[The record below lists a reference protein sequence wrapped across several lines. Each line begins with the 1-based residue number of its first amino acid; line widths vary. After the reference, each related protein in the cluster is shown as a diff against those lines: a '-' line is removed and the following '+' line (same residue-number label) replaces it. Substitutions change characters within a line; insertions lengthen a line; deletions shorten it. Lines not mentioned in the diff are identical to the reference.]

1 MVDVFISYQR
11 AEREAVQII
20 ANKLVELRVSI
31 WFDAKLRPGGSFDEE
46 IATAIKE
53 AKAVLTC
60 WTPAALASEWVRGE
74 ATMARQDDRLVACF
88 LEPTTLIPPFNLTHA
103 EDLSAWAGQEDN
115 PAWIK
120 LLERIGGLIGR
131 PGLAGFYAVMRPE
144 ATVDEIKAW
153 ADANGADPLAD
164 VVWTRLTKLVDEDQ
178 QTRFAREKQEAFVR
192 DQRRKALEAR
202 SRQLIRDR
210 GLRDP
215 KREHRRWLI
224 LMGVVVTIG
233 LVSMLGF
240 TYMLD
245 AQDRQQ
251 HLRDEANTP
260 KAVRAFIAKN
270 NWHPI
275 VTTARTKLDLLDAE
289 AWRQAVTAGSIEAL
303 QAYIDE
309 ASQEPKGQFLM
320 QASNAVKR
328 ANDIVS
334 MQEALKR
341 LRLYFGPVHGA
352 LDTTT
357 REAVKRFRYRWM
369 LSVSDE
375 VEDQDLPILLQQ
387 LDKALQDWINPR
399 LDELMV
405 KNSTPPTDEDHLR
418 IAQSLKIDAAALQT
432 IIEVEAPVITRKVAL
447 DGRPFII
454 YDREIFSRITGHK
467 YDESNPVVSN
477 PTHDFKN
484 QTLDQKIQWN
494 LLAEAYGLD
503 RDAALSATE
512 WGIFTILGSNFKSS
526 GFQTVGEFV
535 RFISESEANQL
546 EAVLLGFVRGHKLE
560 DALKSHDWESFA
572 RKYIGPGGLG
582 NYVGRLTRAY
592 TNQLARKPGI
602 YEQNENT
609 DEIHPDKQ

>member
-20 ANKLVELRVSI
+20 ANKLVELRVNI

-46 IATAIKE
+46 IATAINE

-115 PAWIK
+115 PAWLK
-120 LLERIGGLIGR
+120 LLERIGELINR

-153 ADANGADPLAD
+153 ADTNGADPLAD
-164 VVWTRLTKLVDEDQ
+164 VAWNRLNKLVDEDQ

-192 DQRRKALEAR
+192 DQRRMALEAR

-215 KREHRRWLI
+215 KRERRRWLV

-233 LVSMLGF
+233 LVSVLGF
-240 TYMLD
+240 VYMFD

-251 HLRDEANTP
+251 YLRDEANTP
-260 KAVRAFIAKN
+260 KTVRTFIAKN

-275 VTTARTKLDLLDAE
+275 AATARAKLDLLDAE
-289 AWRQAVTAGSIEAL
+289 AWRQAITEGSIEAL

-309 ASQEPKGQFLM
+309 ASQEPNGQFLM
-320 QASNAVKR
+320 QARNAVKR
-328 ANDIVS
+328 ANAIVL

-352 LDTTT
+352 LNTAT

-369 LSVSDE
+369 LPVSDE
-375 VEDQDLPILLQQ
+375 VEEQDLPILLQQ
-387 LDKALQDWINPR
+387 FEKALQDWTNPR
-399 LDELMV
+399 LDELIA
-405 KNSTPPTDEDHLR
+405 KNSGSPTDEDYLR
-418 IAQSLKIDAAALQT
+418 IAESLKIDAAALQT
-432 IIEVEAPVITRKVAL
+432 IIEVEAPVITRKRAL
-447 DGRPFII
+447 EGRPFII
-454 YDREIFSRITGHK
+454 YNRKIFSGITGRK

-477 PTHDFKN
+477 PEYDFKN
-484 QTLDQKIQWN
+484 HTLDQERQWN
-494 LLAEAYGLD
+494 MLAEAYGLD
-503 RDAALSATE
+503 RNAALSATE
-512 WGIFTILGSNFKSS
+512 WGNFTILGGNYKSS
-526 GFQTVGEFV
+526 GFDTVGEFV

-546 EAVLLGFVRGHKLE
+546 EAVLLGFVKGRKLE
-560 DALKSHDWESFA
+560 DAIKSRDWKTFA
-572 RKYIGPGGLG
+572 RKYHGLS
-582 NYVGRLTRAY
+582 RLDNHVDKLTKAY
-592 TNQLARKPGI
+592 TLKLARKPGI
-602 YEQNENT
+602 YVQGENT
-609 DEIHPDKQ
+609 DDQHPDRQ